1 MGYKSHMG
9 KDSLKISEI
18 FYSFQGESSLM
29 GVPTLFIRLHGCNL
43 SCRICD
49 TKYSTKGK
57 HKVVGLSEIT
67 IMATGLR
74 SPYVCITGGEPLL
87 QTRSLNTLVKKLLK
101 LKKIISIETNGS
113 LPIKT
118 ISKDVKRVIDVKT
131 PSTGFGS
138 SFNKDNLKY
147 LTPNDEIKFVI
158 SDKRDFDFAEKFVKA
173 SSLNKTACK
182 ILMSPNLSKK
192 GLTNKLVT
200 WILKSRQNYVFQP
213 QLHKLVKEKPIYL
226 IKSV

>member
-1 MGYKSHMG
+1 MK

-43 SCRICD
+43 DCRICD
-49 TKYSTKGK
+49 TKYSIQNKYKTI
-57 HKVVGLSEIT
+57 GLNEIT
-67 IMATGLR
+67 KMASGLR
-74 SPYVCITGGEPLL
+74 SPYICITGGEPLL
-87 QTRSLNTLVKKLLK
+87 QTRSLNALIKRLLK
-101 LKKIISIETNGS
+101 LKKVISIETNGS

-118 ISKDVKRVIDVKT
+118 ISKHVKRVLDVKT

-138 SFNKDNLKY
+138 SFKKENLKY

-158 SDKRDFDFAEKFVKA
+158 SVKKDFDFAQKFVKA
-173 SSLNKTACK
+173 NSLNKTACT

-192 GLTNKLVT
+192 GLANKLVT
-200 WILKSRQNYVFQP
+200 WILKSKQNYVFQP

-226 IKSV
+226 IKRA